1 MTVEESD
8 RILQETLHVGLLE
21 VTIEG
26 FVPNLIHGEGKS
38 LRVLVDEV
46 FSWIRGEPIISGL
59 NNNPWVLVSYDKD
72 VGTLVVGRKE
82 E

>member
-8 RILQETLHVGLLE
+8 RILHETCHVGLLRI
-21 VTIEG
+21 TIEG
-26 FVPNLIHGEGKS
+26 FVSTLINGEGKS

-46 FSWIRGEPIISGL
+46 FSWIRGEPIIPGL
-59 NNNPWVLVSYDKD
+59 DNPWLLVNYDKD
-72 VGTLVVGRKE
+72 ADTLVIGRKE